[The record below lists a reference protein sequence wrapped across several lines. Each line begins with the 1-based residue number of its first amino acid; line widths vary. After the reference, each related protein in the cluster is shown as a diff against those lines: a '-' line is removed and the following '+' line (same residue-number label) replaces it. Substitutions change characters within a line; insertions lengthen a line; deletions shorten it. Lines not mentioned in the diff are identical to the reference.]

1 MESKKWSNHCTAK
14 KRHQRPASKK
24 RQTRHE
30 LPEMVHLQTLKHCLT
45 TGQVAKG
52 NTMHITT
59 KQQVKNSK
67 PWPIPPKK
75 ESERQRKLGP
85 QVCHLTSVQFQC
97 FGTCDFIILYVSS
110 TTLIR
115 HWGKH
120 TCYMSQDSIKIII
133 FWGDFSLP
141 WPRPEKE
148 KFHERPEMVEWD
160 QFKFRRWIG
169 GAGCSSGVM
178 GNLITVYSTLCC
190 ALPWLTALE
199 QAEADGDKLDF
210 LVLTGDINPALIQ
223 LSVLGLKHVSC
234 IFLDLPPL
242 GFTNSVLSNLKGM
255 TVSNAERSCLSEWLR
270 WRRYSYVKKQLS
282 ILSRH

>member
-1 MESKKWSNHCTAK
+1 M
-14 KRHQRPASKK
+14 
-24 RQTRHE
+24 
-30 LPEMVHLQTLKHCLT
+30 LHLQTLKHCLT

-67 PWPIPPKK
+67 PWPIPQKK

-133 FWGDFSLP
+133 FL
-141 WPRPEKE
+141 
-148 KFHERPEMVEWD
+148 
-160 QFKFRRWIG
+160 G
-169 GAGCSSGVM
+169 GFQ
-178 GNLITVYSTLCC
+178 L
-190 ALPWLTALE
+190 AL
-199 QAEADGDKLDF
+199 AEAREGKISWTPRDGWMGPVQVQTMNRRRRVFERCHGKFNYSIQHVVLCFAMADSF
-210 LVLTGDINPALIQ
+210 GTGRSGWRQTWFFWSSQATSIQRSFSFQCWASNMLVASSWICRHLALQIP
-223 LSVLGLKHVSC
+223 C
-234 IFLDLPPL
+234 FRI
-242 GFTNSVLSNLKGM
+242 
-255 TVSNAERSCLSEWLR
+255 
-270 WRRYSYVKKQLS
+270 
-282 ILSRH
+282 